1 MEKEK
6 ERSEVELE
14 RKIKKVE
21 WKAMRERRMQE
32 GKREALKRLREEV
45 EVKRGDIEER
55 EREMT
60 IRKVEVKKIERGGW

>member
-14 RKIKKVE
+14 RKIKEVE

>member
-6 ERSEVELE
+6 KRSEVELE
-14 RKIKKVE
+14 RKNKEVE

-45 EVKRGDIEER
+45 
-55 EREMT
+55 
-60 IRKVEVKKIERGGW
+60 

>member
-6 ERSEVELE
+6 ERSEVKLE
-14 RKIKKVE
+14 RKIKEVE
-21 WKAMRERRMQE
+21 WKAMRVRRMQE

>member
-6 ERSEVELE
+6 KRSEVELE
-14 RKIKKVE
+14 RKNKEVE

-45 EVKRGDIEER
+45 EVKGGDIEER

-60 IRKVEVKKIERGGW
+60 IKKVEVKEIERGGW

>member
-6 ERSEVELE
+6 DRSEVELE

-55 EREMT
+55 DREMT
-60 IRKVEVKKIERGGW
+60 IKKVEVKKIERGGW